1 MGASFSAELLKLR
14 KRPATWVI
22 GLIFIIAVALFGYLF
37 TYLFVV
43 NAPAGGGPQQ
53 EQFTQQALQS
63 LLPENMLVN
72 MLSNFAN
79 FGSALAL
86 VLGALAVG
94 SEYGWDTYKV
104 AMTQRPGRLELFAGK
119 LAALAVILAAL
130 TLVIFAAGALA
141 SYTIAVLEEESASWP
156 GILEILEGLGA
167 GWLILTTFA
176 AMGLFF
182 ATLFRGTALA
192 IALGLVY
199 LLVLENLFLSLA
211 QQSET
216 VESIGRALPYK
227 NSADLIEIFG
237 EVPAFLGGGA
247 FGEAV
252 EPARAIITLVIYTLV
267 FVALAVL
274 LIRSRDVT

>member
-22 GLIFIIAVALFGYLF
+22 GIIFIVAVALFGYLF

-43 NAPAGGGPQQ
+43 NAPTEGGPQQ
-53 EQFTQQALQS
+53 EQFAQQALQT

-104 AMTQRPGRLELFAGK
+104 TMTQRPGRLELFAGK
-119 LAALAVILAAL
+119 LAALAVVIAAL
-130 TLVIFAAGALA
+130 TLVIFAVGALT
-141 SYTIAVLEEESASWP
+141 SYTIAALEEESASWP

-199 LLVLENLFLSLA
+199 LLVLESLFLSLA

-247 FGEAV
+247 LGEAV
-252 EPARAIITLVIYTLV
+252 EPARAVITLAIYTLV

-274 LIRSRDVT
+274 LIRGRDVT